1 MNYVELEQK
10 VKNELIYRTRK
21 VNGIHDV
28 IEGIFAHNEDEY
40 ELIKEFYRVGNS
52 TGCYGAKAIVD
63 GVFEGPDF
71 YFLKE
76 LTMEYGM
83 GAKENLY
90 WLESLSSRIEGF
102 YRFCDKYDR
111 SDIL

>member
-1 MNYVELEQK
+1 MNYMELEQK
-10 VKNELIYRTRK
+10 IKNELIYRTRK

-40 ELIKEFYRVGNS
+40 ELIKEYYRVGKS
-52 TGCYGAKAIVD
+52 TGSYGTKAIID

-76 LTMEYGM
+76 LTM
-83 GAKENLY
+83 ENLY

>member
-1 MNYVELEQK
+1 MNCMELEQK

-21 VNGIHDV
+21 VNGIYDV

-40 ELIKEFYRVGNS
+40 ELIKEYYRVGRS
-52 TGCYGAKAIVD
+52 TGSYGTKDIIY
-63 GVFEGPDF
+63 GEFEGPDF

-76 LTMEYGM
+76 STMDYGIC
-83 GAKENLY
+83 AKENLY
-90 WLESLSSRIEGF
+90 WLESLSSRIKAF
-102 YRFCDKYDR
+102 YKFCDKYDR